1 MSLLV
6 RFSAGLCRI
15 LSLLGA
21 VAVVLMML
29 HVTLDVILLNV
40 FRISMNTTPEIVARY
55 YMVAVAFMPLGWLTL
70 RNQMISVELLDFV
83 LPKWLRNLSDFV
95 IALIGAAVYGLLSY
109 ATWLKALRELR
120 SRSFV
125 DLVTVQMPVWQS
137 HFIVPAGFALAALAC
152 ALLAIVYLS
161 HTARAELQRL
171 TTGADE

>member
-6 RFSAGLCRI
+6 RFSAGLCRV
-15 LSLLGA
+15 LSFLGA

-83 LPKWLRNLSDFV
+83 LPKWLRNLSDFM
-95 IALIGAAVYGLLSY
+95 IALIGAAVYGLLGY
-109 ATWLKALRELR
+109 ATLLKALRELR

-137 HFIVPAGFALAALAC
+137 HFIVHAGFGLAALAC

-161 HTARAELQRL
+161 QTARAELQRL

>member
-6 RFSAGLCRI
+6 RFSAGLCRF

-83 LPKWLRNLSDFV
+83 LPKWLRNLSDFM

-161 HTARAELQRL
+161 QTARAELQRL
-171 TTGADE
+171 TTGADA

>member
-6 RFSAGLCRI
+6 RFSAGLCRV
-15 LSLLGA
+15 LSFLGA

-137 HFIVPAGFALAALAC
+137 HFIVPAGFGLAALAC

-161 HTARAELQRL
+161 QTARAELQRL

>member
-6 RFSAGLCRI
+6 RFSAGLCRV
-15 LSLLGA
+15 LSFLGA

-40 FRISMNTTPEIVARY
+40 FRISMNTTPEIVAHY

-137 HFIVPAGFALAALAC
+137 HFIVPAGFGLAALAC

-161 HTARAELQRL
+161 QTARAELQRL